1 MGFGWS
7 SSKAPRTPT
16 NKQQLQPPFC
26 RHHKGVARAGRPR
39 PCSRRQTPLEVTI
52 LQAVRWGIDAW
63 QEDITQVTIANYW
76 LKSRVLGS
84 NYTPMTRF
92 QAEKSSWKEAV
103 AREEDKLQS
112 TMQQISAILRTF
124 EDEERIKEAVPIQE
138 YIEPASERAQDGS
151 TEEDLVEEIVA
162 SYSLT
167 PEDVPNDDL
176 EPVVPIRHS
185 QALAAVQ
192 VLKDWEEQQDDST
205 RQVVRQ
211 LRELEQRI
219 KASQIS
225 HLEERT
231 LNTYFR

>member
-1 MGFGWS
+1 
-7 SSKAPRTPT
+7 
-16 NKQQLQPPFC
+16 
-26 RHHKGVARAGRPR
+26 
-39 PCSRRQTPLEVTI
+39 
-52 LQAVRWGIDAW
+52 
-63 QEDITQVTIANYW
+63 
-76 LKSRVLGS
+76 
-84 NYTPMTRF
+84 
-92 QAEKSSWKEAV
+92 
-103 AREEDKLQS
+103 
-112 TMQQISAILRTF
+112 
-124 EDEERIKEAVPIQE
+124 
-138 YIEPASERAQDGS
+138 
-151 TEEDLVEEIVA
+151 VA